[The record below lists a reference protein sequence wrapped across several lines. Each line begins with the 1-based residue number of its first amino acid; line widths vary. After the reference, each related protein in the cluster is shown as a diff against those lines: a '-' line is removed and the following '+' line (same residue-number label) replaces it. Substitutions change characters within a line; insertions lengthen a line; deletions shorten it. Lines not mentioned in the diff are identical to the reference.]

1 MDWAHRRQRIIEI
14 SIALC
19 CVAIVAVAG
28 IAIFYKAPSCTDG
41 IKNQDETG
49 VDCGG
54 SSCTYLCTASEV
66 APKIAFVRAVS
77 PQPGRTDVI
86 AYIDNANTNA
96 SVQGAV
102 YMLQLYGVNQKV
114 LATETGT
121 INMPPSS
128 TVPLYIP
135 NAYNGQAKVVAAFVS
150 FDPRTLLWM
159 KNNARPILPVPTN
172 ISIQNTATPRMTATL
187 TNQSSSQYYNKT
199 VVATVFDAQNNVIAA
214 SQTVVPVLSA
224 QGSSNI
230 VFTWNQ
236 PFTARPVR
244 VEILPTF

>member
-1 MDWAHRRQRIIEI
+1 MIEI
-14 SIALC
+14 GLALC
-19 CVAIVAVAG
+19 GLGILAVVA

-49 VDCGG
+49 IDCGG
-54 SSCTYLCTASEV
+54 SSCTYLCSV
-66 APKIAFVRAVS
+66 DQIAPKIAFARAVS

-86 AYIDNANTNA
+86 AYIDNANTSA

-102 YMLQLYGVNQKV
+102 YKIQIYGVNQKV
-114 LATETGT
+114 LSTKTGT

-128 TVPLYIP
+128 TVPLYVP
-135 NAYNGQAKVVAAFVS
+135 NAYDGPAKVETAFVS
-150 FDPRTLLWM
+150 FDPRTVLWVR
-159 KNNARPILPVPTN
+159 NSQRPILPIPSN
-172 ISIQNTATPRMTATL
+172 INIQNTVTPRITATL
-187 TNQSSSQYYNKT
+187 TNPSASTLYNVT
-199 VVATVFDAQNNVIAA
+199 IVATVYDISNPVIAA

-224 QGSSNI
+224 QNSSDV

-236 PFTARPVR
+236 AFSSKPVR